1 MSFQGSLRVGY
12 GHKWDGTEQV
22 TVLPVRHNF
31 GWQRIRP
38 IFSTAY
44 KAAVLSLDTRGRHI
58 TSVSVSRFTEDY
70 TLSLFR
76 ESRDVA
82 SPENKQSWGDAL
94 CPPQP
99 SLWGGWT

>member
-1 MSFQGSLRVGY
+1 MCPFREVSELGTDTVG
-12 GHKWDGTEQV
+12 WDGAGC
-22 TVLPVRHNF
+22 TVPVRLNF

-38 IFSTAY
+38 IFSTASS
-44 KAAVLSLDTRGRHI
+44 AAVLFSDTRGRHT
-58 TSVSVSRFTEDY
+58 TSFSVPRVTEDY
-70 TLSLFR
+70 TLSRSR

-99 SLWGGWT
+99 SLWRGWT